1 MTTHSLIYVN
11 DSSVRLSPAGTHSGV
26 DITIQNLGDNPVY
39 LGGPGELHSENFGY
53 KLLPGTAWSVE
64 LSGQDAIYAY
74 SDWSTLVA
82 VLMTSLE
89 SGS

>member
-1 MTTHSLIYVN
+1 MTTHSLTYVN
-11 DSSVRLSPAGTHSGV
+11 DSPVRLSPSGIHSGV
-26 DITIQNLGDNPVY
+26 DITIQNLGDNPIY

-53 KLLPGTAWSVE
+53 KLLPGAAWSVE

-74 SDWSTLVA
+74 ADWGTLTA

>member
-1 MTTHSLIYVN
+1 MTTHNLTYVN
-11 DSSVRLSPAGTHSGV
+11 DSPTILSPMGIHSGV
-26 DITIQNLGDNPVY
+26 DITIQNLGENSVF
-39 LGGPGELHSENFGY
+39 LGGHEDLHSENFGY
-53 KLLPGTAWSVE
+53 KLLPNAAWSVE

-74 SDWSTLVA
+74 ADQATPVA